1 MSAVKDIT
9 GQRFGRLTV
18 LQRFGTSSQG
28 TATWLCLCDC
38 GKECVIEGAKM
49 RKGNTR
55 SCGCLHDEKAR
66 ERRTTHGMSDTRLYH
81 VWKTMNPR
89 CSNPNSNDYKDYGG
103 RGITVCEEWQYSF
116 PAFHAWAIANGYDEN
131 APQSQCT
138 IDRINNDR
146 GYSPQNCRWVDQK
159 TQCNNRNRKKG

>member
-18 LQRFGTSSQG
+18 LHRFGTSSQG

-38 GKECVIEGAKM
+38 GKECIVIGAAM

-55 SCGCLHDEKAR
+55 SCGCLHDDKAR
-66 ERRTTHGMSDTRLYH
+66 TRRTTHGMSGTRLYF
-81 VWKTMNPR
+81 VWKTMNQR
-89 CSNPNSNDYKDYGG
+89 CSNPNCDDYKDYGG
-103 RGITVCEEWQYSF
+103 RGITVCEEWQHSF
-116 PAFHAWAIANGYDEN
+116 PAFYTWATANGYDEN

-159 TQCNNRNRKKG
+159 IQCNNRNRKKG